1 MNHLPTGTVTFLFT
15 DIEGSTRLL
24 QALGDRYF
32 AVQAAHASMLR
43 DAIAGGGGTELSTEG
58 DSFFAVFSTPTG
70 ALTAAVRAQR
80 ALATYEWPDGPV
92 RVRIGLHTGEGVL
105 AGDSYIGIDVNRA
118 ARIAAAAHG
127 GQVLLSDATRSL
139 VEHRLPEG
147 TALRDLGHHRLKDLA
162 HPERLHQL
170 VIEGAPSEFPPPR
183 TIDAR
188 PNNLPLQLT
197 SFVGR
202 QAELTRVVDLLERV
216 RLVTLT
222 GPGGTGKT
230 RLAIQAAA
238 ELLGRFEDGA
248 FFVDLSPITD
258 PELVPGAIAETI
270 GIREAPD
277 VPLVERLAQ
286 HLREKELLLVLDNF
300 EQVADAA
307 PAVERLLRDGSRLR
321 ILATSRVVLH
331 IYGEQELP
339 VPPLALP
346 DRAHLPGVEQLSQ
359 YEAVALFI
367 DRARAAAPTFR
378 VTDENAPT
386 LAEITTRLDGLP
398 LAIELAASRVK
409 LLPPEAILQ
418 RLERRLP
425 LLATTARN
433 LPERQRTLRA
443 AIGWSHDLLDDAE
456 RQLFA
461 RLAVFAGGATLAA
474 VEEVCNPDGELTIDV
489 LEGLGSL
496 VDKSLLRQTET
507 EGEPRFGMLE
517 TIREFAAEQLT
528 KSSERRE
535 IQRRHAQHL
544 ISLAERT
551 AQHLRGPEQA
561 VWTRRM
567 NRELD
572 NVRAALS
579 WAVEGSE
586 PAWGLRLAAA
596 LREYWRLSGHY
607 GEGRRWLD
615 RLLTMPGAYTRNRE
629 RAWALVAA
637 ADLTGWLG
645 DIEGY
650 MPRAA
655 EGLEIFRELGDR
667 AGTADA
673 LEEVG
678 AAAMLSGDLATARPA
693 WEESRDLQLE
703 LQNLHK
709 AAEAFMGVGMV
720 DILARE
726 PERARTSLLEATR
739 RFEELGDRFWA
750 AFVGR
755 FLAVA
760 HRYAGDHRAAR
771 ERYERSIRE
780 FQELGS
786 LAELT
791 LVLDGF
797 ADLAVAEGDP
807 ERAMRLVG
815 AAQAIRQQS
824 EQVGSFDVW
833 IEEPKER
840 ARRLL
845 DEATA
850 DRIFAEGRAMDA
862 DEAVRYALGET

>member
-1 MNHLPTGTVTFLFT
+1 MFT

-24 QALGDRYF
+24 QALGDRYL
-32 AVQAAHASMLR
+32 AVQAAHASILR
-43 DAIAGGGGTELSTEG
+43 DAIAAGGGTEVSTEG
-58 DSFFAVFSTPTG
+58 DSFFAVFTTPTG
-70 ALTAAVRAQR
+70 ALAAAVRAQR
-80 ALATYEWPDGPV
+80 DLAAEDWPDGPV
-92 RVRIGLHTGEGVL
+92 RVRMGLHTGEAVL
-105 AGDSYIGIDVNRA
+105 GGDNYVGIHVNRA
-118 ARIAAAAHG
+118 SRIATAAHG

-139 VEHRLPEG
+139 VEQTLPEG
-147 TALRDLGHHRLKDLA
+147 TAIRELGRHRLKDLA
-162 HPERLHQL
+162 HPERLHQVL
-170 VIEGAPSEFPPPR
+170 IEGVPSEFPPLR

-202 QAELTRVVDLLERV
+202 HEELAGVIDLLLRE

-238 ELLGRFEDGA
+238 EVLGRFEDGA
-248 FFVDLSPITD
+248 FFVDLAPITD
-258 PELVPGAIAETI
+258 PALVPGAIAETI
-270 GIREAPD
+270 GVRETPD
-277 VPLVERLAQ
+277 VPLLDKLAE
-286 HLREKELLLVLDNF
+286 HLRDKELLLVLDNF
-300 EQVADAA
+300 EQVVNAA
-307 PAVERLLRDGSRLR
+307 PAAERLLRDASRLR
-321 ILATSRVVLH
+321 VLATSRVVLR
-331 IYGEQELP
+331 IYGEQEFP

-346 DRAHLPGVEQLSQ
+346 DRAHLPGAEQLSQ

-367 DRARAAAPTFR
+367 DRARAAARTFR
-378 VTDENAPT
+378 VTDENAPAV
-386 LAEITTRLDGLP
+386 AEITTRLDGLP

-409 LLPPEAILQ
+409 VLPPEAILQ

-425 LLATTARN
+425 LLAAAARN

-443 AIGWSHDLLDDAE
+443 AIGWSHDLLDDPE

-461 RLAVFAGGATLAA
+461 RLGVFAGGATLAA
-474 VEEVCNPDGELTIDV
+474 VEKVCNPGAELPIDT

-496 VDKSLLRQTET
+496 IDKSLLRQTET

-517 TIREFAAEQLT
+517 TIREFAAERLAE
-528 KSSERRE
+528 SGERRE
-535 IQRRHAQHL
+535 IHRRHAEHL
-544 ISLAERT
+544 TALAERT
-551 AQHLRGPEQA
+551 TEHLRGPDQG
-561 VWTRRM
+561 VWIRRA

-579 WAVEGSE
+579 WAVEE
-586 PAWGLRLAAA
+586 QDPALGLRLAAA

-615 RLLTMPGAYTRNRE
+615 RLLAMPGADERNAHRG
-629 RAWALVAA
+629 WALVAA
-637 ADLTGWLG
+637 ADLSGWVG
-645 DIEGY
+645 DLEGY

-655 EGLEIFRELGDR
+655 EALEIFRELGDR

-678 AAAMLSGDLATARPA
+678 AAAMLTGDLATARPA

-703 LQNLHK
+703 LGNLHK
-709 AAEAFMGVGMV
+709 AAESFMGVGMV
-720 DILARE
+720 DIIAKE
-726 PERARTSLLEATR
+726 PERARTSLAEATR
-739 RFEELGDRFWA
+739 RFEELGDRFWV
-750 AFVGR
+750 AFTGR

-760 HRYAGDHRAAR
+760 SRQAGDHAAAR
-771 ERYERSIRE
+771 EWYGRSLRE
-780 FQELGS
+780 FLDLGS

-791 LVLDGF
+791 LALDGV

-815 AAQAIRQQS
+815 AADSLREQT

-833 IEEPKER
+833 IEDPKER
-840 ARRLL
+840 ARELL
-845 DEATA
+845 DEETA
-850 DRIFAEGRAMDA
+850 DRVFAEGRTMDA
-862 DEAVRYALGET
+862 DEAVAYALEQA